1 MTMWHRILGK
11 LLELLLTSW
20 GITVHTDFKL
30 MSEPPRSDILLLRRT
45 GRIWTDEQRARLP
58 DGVRDTM
65 AHHILLEFKYTES
78 LTHRAMAKILGY
90 DVFYKES
97 QNLSDKKVQSFILSA
112 KTPQPAFLTRYGY
125 QVSELPGVYWS
136 DNVMLAP
143 IGLLVLNELRH
154 EPHNAFVKCFASR
167 HHEKEVAF
175 ELLAGV
181 SEARL
186 SAFLWAFLAGLQRLV
201 IKTEEV
207 TMKKGITPDDVIEI
221 GKGLES
227 KLLAT
232 LSVEKRLQ
240 GLRPE
245 ERLLGLKLEERLL
258 GLKPEERLRGLR
270 PEERLLGLKPEERLQ
285 GLKPEERLRGLRPE
299 EVLAQYKPEEVLAQ
313 YEPYLA
319 ERQQQVVKQ
328 TLQHTIQRTLELR
341 FKLVAAQVETVKK
354 QVADLTVA
362 DLEQLSEVA
371 VQAQD
376 MAVQAQDMVAFQ
388 AELNSLVKS
397 EL

>member
-1 MTMWHRILGK
+1 MWHRILGK

-270 PEERLLGLKPEERLQ
+270 PEE
-285 GLKPEERLRGLRPE
+285 
-299 EVLAQYKPEEVLAQ
+299 VLAQYKPEEVLAQ

-376 MAVQAQDMVAFQ
+376 MVAFQ